1 MLRKIWEHWKVIAE
15 KIGSVQAR
23 LILSLLY
30 CVILGPVALVR
41 RVVADPLG
49 LRWGAGQTY
58 WIPRPTAEVTLDSAR
73 RQ

>member
-1 MLRKIWEHWKVIAE
+1 MLRKLWAHWKVIAE
-15 KIGSVQAR
+15 KIGTVQAR
-23 LILSLLY
+23 LILGLLY

-49 LRWGAGQTY
+49 LRREARQTY
-58 WIPRPTAEVTLDSAR
+58 WIPRPTAEGTLDSAR